1 MHTSRTFDIVLF
13 GATGFTG
20 ALTAQYLAD
29 ATGNDIRWALA
40 GRNRDKLEA
49 VRDGLSCHGGA
60 RPELLIADAD
70 QPESLAQ
77 LAASTRVVIT
87 TVGPYALY
95 GEPLVA
101 ACAKAGT
108 DYVDLTGEPAFVTAM
123 RDRYHAQAIANG
135 AKIVHACGFDSIPHD
150 LGVLYTIRALERRVP
165 DGTLAPLNVRI
176 EGFVS
181 GKGGVSGGT
190 WQSALLIMREY
201 SPLSAPFSVALP
213 GRRVRQRRG
222 RVSFR
227 REFGSWAFPIPT
239 IDPEIVCQSAAL
251 NDRYGRKFSYAHYLL
266 VRNFA
271 TVVGTAAALGAA
283 LGLAKTPWVRDWLRT
298 LRPAGTGPSAEER
311 SRSSFSVTFLGRA
324 GDRRA
329 RCRVSGGDPGYGETS
344 KMLAESALCLVQDRA
359 RLPQQYGVIT
369 SSSAFGDVLIERLTR
384 VGIVFEELAPEAGA
398 SA

>member
-1 MHTSRTFDIVLF
+1 MHSSRTFDIVLF

-40 GRNRDKLEA
+40 GRNRDKLVA
-49 VRDGLSCHGGA
+49 VRDGLSCHGA
-60 RPELLIADAD
+60 TRPELLIADASD
-70 QPESLAQ
+70 PASLVQ
-77 LAASTRVVIT
+77 LAARTRVVIS

-101 ACAKAGT
+101 ACTKAGT
-108 DYVDLTGEPAFVTAM
+108 DYVDLTGEPGFVAAM
-123 RDRYHAQAIANG
+123 RERYHAQAIANG

-165 DGTLAPLNVRI
+165 DGTLAPLDVRI

-181 GKGGVSGGT
+181 SKLSISGGT

-201 SPLSAPFSVALP
+201 SPLSPTFSASLP

-222 RVSFR
+222 RVGFR
-227 REFGSWAFPIPT
+227 REFGRWVLPLPT

-271 TVVGTAAALGAA
+271 SLVGTAAAVGAV
-283 LGLAKTPWVRDWLRT
+283 LSLAKTPRVRDWLRK

-311 SRSSFSVTFLGRA
+311 SRSSFSVTFVGRA
-324 GDRRA
+324 GDRWA

-344 KMLAESALCLVQDRA
+344 KMLAESALALVQDRA

-369 SSSAFGDVLIERLTR
+369 SAAAFGDVLIERLVR
-384 VGIVFEELAPEAGA
+384 AGITFEELAPDAGA